1 MNSSVSLPPEAEEL
15 AGRRLRELASSLP
28 GATAVFRRHKLDFC
42 CGGDI
47 ALADAAQRRGL
58 DVQAIAG
65 QLLALDSAAGPELPE
80 SPEALIEHIVGR
92 YHDVHR
98 RELPELVLLAE
109 KVERVHRGHADVPAG
124 LAALLRDMQSELEE
138 HMEKEEMVLFPM
150 MLRNPG
156 ARLAPPVQRMRAEHD
171 DHGAMLRRLQGLTHD
186 LTAPAEACNT
196 WRALYAGVGK
206 LADDLME
213 HIHIENNVLFPQYEA

>member
-1 MNSSVSLPPEAEEL
+1 MNSSVSVPTEGEDF
-15 AGRRLRELASSLP
+15 AGRRLGELARNLP

-42 CGGDI
+42 CGGDV
-47 ALADAAQRRGL
+47 ALVDAARQRGL
-58 DVQAIAG
+58 DVRAIAG
-65 QLLALDSAAGPELPE
+65 ELLALDPAAGPELPE
-80 SPEALIEHIVGR
+80 SPGALIDHIVAR

-124 LAALLRDMQSELEE
+124 LAALLRDMQAELED
-138 HMEKEEMVLFPM
+138 HMQKEETLLFPM

-156 ARLAPPVQRMRAEHD
+156 ANLSPPILRMRAEHD
-171 DHGAMLRRLQGLTHD
+171 DHGAMLRRLHALTRD

-206 LADDLME
+206 LADDLIE
-213 HIHIENNVLFPQYEA
+213 HIHIENNVLFPQYET